1 MKCRTNRR
9 VQFHKRHQVFIGVR
23 NETPS
28 IVAVRVSNEDYRI
41 SLVLGAARGSLR
53 DQPNA
58 RSIWLRG
65 FWFFA
70 YSVQGGPGQPF
81 PSFLSQFGGATQRQL
96 LFDAHLVRLNGFDA
110 DIQFTS

>member
-41 SLVLGAARGSLR
+41 SVVPGAARAFLK
-53 DQPNA
+53 DQRNA
-58 RSIWLRG
+58 RSVWLRG

-70 YSVQGGPGQPF
+70 YSVQGRPGQPF
-81 PSFLSQFGGATQRQL
+81 PSFLSQLSGATQREL
-96 LFDAHLVRLNGFDA
+96 LLNAHLVRLNGFDT
-110 DIQFTS
+110 DIQFTR